1 MAQRWHERVFAWPSL
16 TTRSYFWLLYALSAV
31 FALYCLRGPL
41 KLPDVLSLSSYFN
54 NLTPKFYVALTG
66 TSSLVSGVILI
77 FEWWYFKNN
86 NLDQNMDSDE
96 GSEVDDSI
104 DSNRYGEQ
112 LEADDSMDLKIWRNS
127 TALFRGAE
135 YQRFTKLTSKEAL
148 TYYDLNISAQDHQQ
162 IFCCD
167 QDNGKEDYEIMSL
180 AWRERDSTQRIAAAK
195 RALEINSECAPAL
208 ILLAEEDCKTLTEAE
223 ELLRRALKSAEV
235 AYRRSQ
241 NTFQYDLDSTERTRD
256 MNMLVFIRRRIAMC
270 ARRQGRLR
278 EAIKIMRDLI
288 KEYPLMNVMN
298 IHENLIEAL
307 LEQRAYAD
315 AQAVLAKYDDNALP
329 NSATIC
335 YTRALL
341 KTRLVADK
349 FDSDTMRRRGFSSAE
364 LSAVEAIH
372 RAVEF
377 NPHVPM
383 YLLEMKPLILPP
395 EHVLKR
401 GDSEAIA
408 YAFWHLQHWKRV
420 EGALQVLQYT
430 WEGTFRLIP
439 NPTEHGR
446 VFYAY
451 PVGTT
456 AADKELL
463 PSWHEVSIYPKKT
476 FPLGTIFTTFVCLS
490 VAILAI
496 VFHHFPQYMHECLD
510 RSVNYVFEFFVAIG
524 DFVCSYL
531 PENLLAL
538 LASKSPVQ
546 SGTSESCLVKIR
558 NINDNSGSHSLLQNI
573 RSACTEILHP
583 LILACSTKNPKLV
596 QIALQTIQHML
607 QYRVVSACIGLAI
620 HLNFS
625 KDPSVINAASAA
637 IRQLFSCVFE
647 RVIQEDG
654 MKGAAELQ
662 IVPQTVRQT
671 NPIVPPTLRPCA
683 ADGYLL
689 LKDLMALIRKEAPS
703 WLIGVKRIS
712 LTLALELLEAI
723 LKNYPSIFFKHSE
736 FAELLKNNICP
747 QLVKLFVVNGQST
760 AQNRRSMST
769 LSSSSIQSN
778 SQQQKPFFSV
788 MMRSIRITYVLISLY
803 HEILSLQTEILL
815 SFLLELLTPEIQEWQ
830 TAMALEVI
838 HKLIVQPILMAWF
851 FAIDDTLNERDMSA
865 MRGAQ
870 NGFVYN
876 GSFTPLLEN
885 LSAKRWVI
893 LEWLEKNDPASVPVG
908 YCLSVAHYTLID
920 ITHSIYAVIEED
932 SSPTFRKS
940 SSDETE
946 KKRKAVQ
953 SESHVYGEP
962 SQVVAVG
969 SVCPTPAVSFTQL
982 NTNVLLTSKNMQ
994 VARLLIQCVQSNGE
1008 MLNESWDVVLTT
1020 LQHLFWILGMKPTAN
1035 GNFRS
1040 ESSSGNAPTN
1050 TETSNTTFSNA
1061 TAAGSSTTMVTTA
1074 FSSELPNLN
1083 QQLNRLFE
1091 STGEYTDVSLHHVI
1105 AALCK
1110 LSSEAMMVAQASIN
1124 REPSFFSVAKLLQ
1137 TGLCNMKRLQVF
1149 WKPLVAHLLEKFE
1162 QIIFTPLASMSEI
1175 EYTDVRSKQLDCLSH
1190 ILQSDSRQLSSQLWP
1205 LIVRI
1210 VTSVVESKNSA
1221 NAELV
1226 DQGFTVVKLIIK
1238 EFMSNLPFEC
1248 VQMVVETD
1256 AQYGHQQL
1264 NMNISLAAVGLLWDV
1279 SDYVSKEGK
1288 NHEPPQVEQMWLVLY
1303 NCLSELC
1310 VDPRPPIRKSA
1321 CDTLLQTVAAH
1332 GHLLNTRT
1340 WSHLTWKILFPMLD
1354 KVRVETRGASNQCT
1368 SSANLG
1374 AKDIHVHYTRNTESK
1389 QWAET
1394 TVKTLGGV
1402 VKIFNAQRNTLLGL
1416 ENFGSCWMNLLNY
1429 IEYVAGTDN
1438 SEMSLTAV
1446 KCFQE
1451 LLFGRA
1457 QSVQKSSTKGSRNN
1471 TASPQE
1477 ENALPLP
1484 EKLWIVS
1491 WAAWLRVARAVV
1503 SPVIPEKSLFD
1514 SDLPT
1519 ENRTYLKSYIPH
1531 SYHFTTL
1538 LSAFQPLF
1546 FRVSKELDVCEVKA
1560 DGVLSIFKAIIS
1572 TPKSPERDPFK
1583 MHVQNSDISPAQECI
1598 LDCLYDEL
1606 EPNSKLR
1613 SAIPDLL
1620 RTLLEFVSYT
1630 IRPPTSEFPAQAGPD
1645 GQITWAQQNLIAFG
1659 ELCLRTC
1666 VSYYSTVAKHNEVID
1681 ELVFVDIIRT
1691 ISEPLALKYQCPAQS
1706 TWKIAAS
1713 SLMSVCEVGMP
1724 IAREKA
1730 EHFEV
1735 LWPVLANTMEEF
1747 LFTSSRSETPLNADE
1762 RKRHEYVDCQIIDL
1776 IRNEIL
1782 PHAEKY
1788 PREFMQRV
1796 IDILNRGSINTMDP
1810 NDVMDSFQQRADLS
1824 RVCFTALL
1832 SLSGSDVVDTSFGSS
1847 NDSSSR
1853 KNSAANSLGSTAISS
1868 LLLRCKQ
1875 VLNNYARDEQGSG
1888 HFRLPQERIFE
1899 VISVLRAVSTLID
1912 GLAKKPEA
1920 VHSPLYSHLAGLH
1933 PNLVQLIPSC
1943 RSDQQVQHALMTA
1956 LNAYQTLLLLNIHSK

>member
-1 MAQRWHERVFAWPSL
+1 MSSSWSISALICGRSTSNVIQQEDPRFVYAPTMAVMANDPKKLIE
-16 TTRSYFWLLYALSAV
+16 YLLGDM
-31 FALYCLRGPL
+31 R
-41 KLPDVLSLSSYFN
+41 VLS
-54 NLTPKFYVALTG
+54 T
-66 TSSLVSGVILI
+66 
-77 FEWWYFKNN
+77 
-86 NLDQNMDSDE
+86 
-96 GSEVDDSI
+96 
-104 DSNRYGEQ
+104 
-112 LEADDSMDLKIWRNS
+112 EARKKHNHV
-127 TALFRGAE
+127 
-135 YQRFTKLTSKEAL
+135 KEA
-148 TYYDLNISAQDHQQ
+148 A
-162 IFCCD
+162 
-167 QDNGKEDYEIMSL
+167 
-180 AWRERDSTQRIAAAK
+180 
-195 RALEINSECAPAL
+195 
-208 ILLAEEDCKTLTEAE
+208 
-223 ELLRRALKSAEV
+223 
-235 AYRRSQ
+235 
-241 NTFQYDLDSTERTRD
+241 
-256 MNMLVFIRRRIAMC
+256 
-270 ARRQGRLR
+270 
-278 EAIKIMRDLI
+278 
-288 KEYPLMNVMN
+288 
-298 IHENLIEAL
+298 
-307 LEQRAYAD
+307 
-315 AQAVLAKYDDNALP
+315 
-329 NSATIC
+329 
-335 YTRALL
+335 
-341 KTRLVADK
+341 
-349 FDSDTMRRRGFSSAE
+349 
-364 LSAVEAIH
+364 
-372 RAVEF
+372 
-377 NPHVPM
+377 
-383 YLLEMKPLILPP
+383 
-395 EHVLKR
+395 
-401 GDSEAIA
+401 
-408 YAFWHLQHWKRV
+408 
-420 EGALQVLQYT
+420 
-430 WEGTFRLIP
+430 
-439 NPTEHGR
+439 
-446 VFYAY
+446 
-451 PVGTT
+451 
-456 AADKELL
+456 
-463 PSWHEVSIYPKKT
+463 
-476 FPLGTIFTTFVCLS
+476 
-490 VAILAI
+490 
-496 VFHHFPQYMHECLD
+496 
-510 RSVNYVFEFFVAIG
+510 
-524 DFVCSYL
+524 
-531 PENLLAL
+531 
-538 LASKSPVQ
+538 
-546 SGTSESCLVKIR
+546 ESCLVKIR

-607 QYRVVSACIGLAI
+607 QYRVVSADCSPSIVNELWNLTENECEELRVLQTLTPFVSAEVLVTDTSLAKCIGLAI

-747 QLVKLFVVNGQST
+747 QLVKLFVGERDLKSISETSLSVNGQST

-851 FAIDDTLNERDMSA
+851 CENYDMQPNSNKLIESIVAKLKAYIVRLFEHVAIDDTLNERDMSA
-865 MRGAQ
+865 LRGAQ

-946 KKRKAVQ
+946 KKRKELSSKLFASAYPSLLSGLTVLLEASIDDAISETTLNCMSTVVLLACKTENKEARTSTLRAICRAVLPHSYFDGFIDRSSPATLNGSTSEENGNLPAKSIQ
-953 SESHVYGEP
+953 SESHVHGEP

-969 SVCPTPAVSFTQL
+969 NVCPTPAVSFTQL

-1040 ESSSGNAPTN
+1040 ESSSGNASTN
-1050 TETSNTTFSNA
+1050 TEASNTTFPNA

-1149 WKPLVAHLLEKFE
+1149 WKPVVAHLLEICSHTNVPLRDWGAVSLTTLVKVGLQSVSQITDNKLDEIKYE

-1190 ILQSDSRQLSSQLWP
+1190 ILQSDSRQLNSQLWP

-1451 LLFGRA
+1451 LSHR
-1457 QSVQKSSTKGSRNN
+1457 QKGGRNN

-1491 WAAWLRVARAVV
+1491 WAAWLRVAKAVV

-1546 FRVSKELDVCEVKA
+1546 FRVSKELDVNEVKA

-1598 LDCLYDEL
+1598 LDCLYVLYQDEL

-1630 IRPPTSEFPAQAGPD
+1630 IRPPTSGFPPQAGPD

-1681 ELVFVDIIRT
+1681 ELIFVDIIRT
-1691 ISEPLALKYQCPAQS
+1691 IAEPLALKYQCPAQT

-1832 SLSGSDVVDTSFGSS
+1832 SLSGSDVVDTSFGSP

-1853 KNSAANSLGSTAISS
+1853 KNSATNSLGSTAISS